1 MERHRTFRG
10 YLFAICGL
18 LLFWELLSVA
28 LHNPALPDPYS
39 ALVTFVVIF
48 PKTLWEHFL
57 ISAYRVS
64 ASLAISLII
73 AVPLGIYLGRDE
85 RLDRFFAPLLYLLY
99 PIPKIALLPVIIVIF
114 SLGDVS
120 KIFTITLVLLFQILV
135 TTRDAA
141 KKVHPNSIISVKSLG
156 ANPVDIFRHVI
167 IPACLPDI
175 FTSIRISLGT
185 AIAVLFFMESFA
197 TFQGLG
203 YFIFEAW
210 SRIDYPE
217 MFAGI
222 LGLSLLGLLLFVLVD
237 YLQHLFCPWL
247 YV

>member
-1 MERHRTFRG
+1 VGRGSTLRG
-10 YLFAICGL
+10 YLYAVAGL
-18 LLFWELLSVA
+18 LICWELLSLAVR
-28 LHNPALPDPYS
+28 NPALPDPCS
-39 ALVTFVVIF
+39 ALIAFVTAL
-48 PKTLWEHFL
+48 PQTLWKHFL

-73 AVPLGIYLGRDE
+73 AAPLGVYLGREE

-99 PIPKIALLPVIIVIF
+99 PIPKIALLPVIIVLF

-120 KIFTITLVLLFQILV
+120 KIFTITLILLFQILV

-141 KKVHPNSIISVKSLG
+141 KRVHPNSVISVKSLG
-156 ANPVDIFRHVI
+156 ASAQEIYRHVI

-175 FTSIRISLGT
+175 FTSVRISLGT
-185 AIAVLFFMESFA
+185 AIAVLFFTESFA

-203 YFIFEAW
+203 YYIIEAW

-222 LGLSLLGLLLFVLVD
+222 IGMSVLGLLLFVLID
-237 YLQHLFCPWL
+237 YLQRLLCPWL